1 MNRIYLDNGATSFPK
16 APGVVEAMTQ
26 YLTEL
31 GTNVGRGAY
40 AEAFEAQRTIL
51 GLREGLCEFFEA
63 EAPEQVVFTSNV
75 TESLNVIIKGLLKS
89 GDHVLISPLEHNAV
103 LRPLHQLSEEGISYS
118 LLPANENGS
127 VDLETLTHIDQAI
140 LKKTKL
146 LICTHASNVFGTVND
161 IEAIGKWAKS
171 EGFYFVVDVAQTA
184 GLLPVSQKKC
194 HIDAIAFT
202 GHKGLLGPQGTGGMC
217 LSRRLSSVL
226 RPLIVGGTG
235 SHSESEIQPELMPDK
250 FESGTPNTVGLYGLK
265 AGLDFVRATGLEAI
279 HKHEM
284 ELVKILMAGVE
295 ALDSRFGG
303 ISVVGPKSNE
313 DRTGVVSIRFNDFDP
328 SEVSY
333 YLEKEY
339 GVASRVG
346 LHCAPL
352 AHKHLGTFP
361 EGTLRLSV
369 SYFTT
374 QEEVKA
380 AIRGLGEVI
389 AQLKQA

>member
-16 APGVVEAMTQ
+16 APGVVEAMTR

-40 AEAFEAQRTIL
+40 AEAFEAQRAIL
-51 GLREGLCEFFEA
+51 ELREGLCEFFEA

-75 TESLNVIIKGLLKS
+75 TESLNVIIKGLLKP

-103 LRPLHQLSEEGISYS
+103 VRPLHQLSEQGISYS
-118 LLPANENGS
+118 LLPADQNGK
-127 VDLETLTHIDQAI
+127 VDVEALAHMDQGIVEKA
-140 LKKTKL
+140 KL

-161 IEAIGKWAKS
+161 IEAIGQWAKS
-171 EGFYFVVDVAQTA
+171 KGIYFVVDVAQTA

-194 HIDAIAFT
+194 QADAIAFT

-217 LSRRLSSVL
+217 LSKELSREL
-226 RPLIVGGTG
+226 KPLIVGGTG

-265 AGLDFVRATGLEAI
+265 AGLEFVRRTGLEAI
-279 HKHEM
+279 HSHEM
-284 ELVKILMAGVE
+284 TQVKLLMDGVD
-295 ALDSRFGG
+295 ALNHQFGG
-303 ISVVGPKSNE
+303 VAVVGPRANE
-313 DRTGVVSIRFNDFDP
+313 VRTGVVSIQFRDFDP

-333 YLEKEY
+333 YLEREY
-339 GVASRVG
+339 GIASRVG

-361 EGTLRLSV
+361 EGTLRFSV
-369 SYFTT
+369 SYFSTT
-374 QEEVKA
+374 EEVEA

-389 AQLKQA
+389 AQLKQD